1 VLALVASLPEP
12 ERLALAW
19 AADGCSPADIA
30 TGAAHPLDAV
40 LESIQRGR
48 AALKHAL
55 GDNLQ
60 GGSTEEGDDICD
72 ADLDAILME
81 VADELADAVE
91 EADIT
96 AATETVMADIRSSRS
111 VPGPSNSGDL
121 RAIG

>member
-1 VLALVASLPEP
+1 MLALVASLPEP

-30 TGAAHPLDAV
+30 NGAAHPLEAV

-60 GGSTEEGDDICD
+60 GESIEDDDICD

-96 AATETVMADIRSSRS
+96 AATEAVMADIRSSLS
-111 VPGPSNSGDL
+111 VSGLTSSGDL